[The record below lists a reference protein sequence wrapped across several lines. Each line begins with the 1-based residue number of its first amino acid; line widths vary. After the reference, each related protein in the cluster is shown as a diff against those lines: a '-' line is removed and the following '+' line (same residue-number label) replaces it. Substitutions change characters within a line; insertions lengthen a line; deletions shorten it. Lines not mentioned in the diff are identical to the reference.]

1 MPPKSSSP
9 TMSKTLS
16 AFFTKS
22 EPAPTTIPQPTTQS
36 AEPAL
41 EALQSAESTPT
52 QGAESP
58 KPKKR
63 ASRAKKPKETTE
75 NDTATTTTNGKTPAA
90 TSTTTATPK
99 SPVKAR
105 KSPAG
110 KKEIMAAVV
119 IPDVNAS
126 EKKSSKKGG
135 VSPAKSTTAAATSES
150 TTTTTNPTPKPS
162 PKKKA
167 TKVVNLDTSATLT
180 PVPLGT
186 SDSAATTTT
195 AKEAPK
201 SPSKT
206 AATSSSNTNGNI
218 NSATTATA
226 GSSSSSTNMSK
237 VNKIDTASMFKVR
250 SGKASFTE
258 NKLRFS
264 AHPSSIADLCKFH
277 EYREKLQEAT
287 DLSQFPGVKLEAD
300 CVEITS
306 IPQEHYG
313 LIAKLVEE
321 SDLPLSE
328 VATALKPTLCPLGF
342 DALAEF
348 SASEETSSMDV
359 DSAMEDANATHPS
372 AATPSKRSAT
382 TVSLAAII
390 EAVQAVAQ
398 RVNYGVPLVNL
409 PGQAFVTPPNLSIFR
424 WEVQDVDQY
433 FPSDMK
439 AAVARRR
446 TKRMEASAALT
457 AWFLGLDAKQQEDL
471 APPPV
476 QPVIAPET
484 LLGAEA
490 GRVALGGAE
499 GMDVD
504 KEMAVGPDGTV
515 RPGVILLEGQPI
527 VEAAV
532 DPAVLEL
539 KLKEAENKKKEAE
552 AKEERRLEKER
563 KMAEK
568 QLEKNMKEADRL
580 QKEEAKKKKAEE
592 EQLKK
597 EQISKMFVGFFKN
610 TGPAV
615 DKKDAAQT
623 VNGADCAAPPLVGRF
638 HPFHVK
644 KYTAL
649 APINRFVSEP
659 RGDAI
664 DKKLGFPKTQDSD
677 NEEEI
682 QNGDRNTDMM
692 DVDMEA
698 APSLDTAT
706 AKTALSSLFLRS
718 GRTVGSDTSKPRTKQ
733 RLPQGARDMSVADVI
748 QSGLLLQEDQD
759 ADDISAML
767 TWKDIPALRMR
778 LLQFAENYRPA
789 YYGTWSKRSKNIT
802 GRRFLGKDTDLVD
815 YDFDSEAEWEEDE
828 EGEECKTD
836 DDDDEADE
844 LGSEQ
849 EEEDDWLVPEGYL
862 SDDEGLDA
870 GDEGG
875 GSKSEM
881 SHKKSKDLRRPTLA
895 HTAPVIVGPVFE
907 MTLGEVSTYP
917 ALEAYHI
924 EFLGDYGV
932 GMEMYYAAETTN
944 GGSSLVPTLPAD
956 IQV

>member
-1 MPPKSSSP
+1 
-9 TMSKTLS
+9 MSKTLS
-16 AFFTKS
+16 AFFTKAETVTPINTPPAIQPA
-22 EPAPTTIPQPTTQS
+22 EPIAVEPVQPAEPTAVAKAPT
-36 AEPAL
+36 
-41 EALQSAESTPT
+41 
-52 QGAESP
+52 
-58 KPKKR
+58 PKKR

-75 NDTATTTTNGKTPAA
+75 NDTT
-90 TSTTTATPK
+90 
-99 SPVKAR
+99 
-105 KSPAG
+105 
-110 KKEIMAAVV
+110 
-119 IPDVNAS
+119 
-126 EKKSSKKGG
+126 
-135 VSPAKSTTAAATSES
+135 
-150 TTTTTNPTPKPS
+150 TTTTTNNKSNTPATTTSTTATTTATTAAPKSPTKARKTAGKKETLESIVIPDFEAPSKKGSKRGGVSSAQTTATDPVPKPS
-162 PKKKA
+162 PKKKVA
-167 TKVVNLDTSATLT
+167 NAVD
-180 PVPLGT
+180 
-186 SDSAATTTT
+186 SDSSGTLSSAPPGSSDGSPTTST

-206 AATSSSNTNGNI
+206 AANSSSNANANATP
-218 NSATTATA
+218 STTTAAT
-226 GSSSSSTNMSK
+226 GSSSSSSNMSK

-258 NKLRFS
+258 NKLKFS

-277 EYREKLQEAT
+277 EYRERLQETT
-287 DLSQFPGVKLEAD
+287 DFAQFTGVRLESD
-300 CVEITS
+300 CVEIIS
-306 IPQEHYG
+306 IPQEHHG

-328 VATALKPTLCPLGF
+328 VASALKPTLCPLEF
-342 DALAEF
+342 DAFAEF
-348 SASEETSSMDV
+348 SASGETSSMDV
-359 DSAMEDANATHPS
+359 DSTMEDVEATQS
-372 AATPSKRSAT
+372 NTITTPSKRTAT
-382 TVSLAAII
+382 TVSLAAIM
-390 EAVQAVAQ
+390 EAVQVVAQ

-424 WEVQDVDQY
+424 WEVQDIDQY

-439 AAVARRR
+439 AAVVRRR

-476 QPVIAPET
+476 HPVIVPEV
-484 LLGAEA
+484 LLGVET
-490 GRVALGGAE
+490 GRIALGGAE

-504 KEMAVGPDGTV
+504 KEMIVGADGTT
-515 RPGVILLEGQPI
+515 RPGVVLLEGQPI
-527 VEAAV
+527 VEAVV

-563 KMAEK
+563 KLAEK
-568 QLEKNMKEADRL
+568 QHEKSMKEAERL

-592 EQLKK
+592 DKLK
-597 EQISKMFVGFFKN
+597 QDQRAKMFVGFFKN
-610 TGPAV
+610 TTAAA
-615 DKKDAAQT
+615 DKKDTVQT
-623 VNGADCAAPPLVGRF
+623 VNGTDCSAPPLVGRF

-644 KYTAL
+644 KHTAM
-649 APINRFVSEP
+649 APINRFSDP
-659 RGDAI
+659 QSDNI
-664 DKKLGFPKTQDSD
+664 DKELGLPKTHDSD
-677 NEEEI
+677 REEEMHE
-682 QNGDRNTDMM
+682 DRDTDMM

-698 APSLDTAT
+698 ASSLDTLT
-706 AKTALSSLFLRS
+706 AKMTLSSLFSRT
-718 GRTVGSDTSKPRTKQ
+718 GRTVGSDTSRPRTKK

-759 ADDISAML
+759 ADDVSSML

-778 LLQFAENYRPA
+778 LMQFAENYRPA

-836 DDDDEADE
+836 DDDDDAEE

-881 SHKKSKDLRRPTLA
+881 PHKKSKDLRRPTLA

-907 MTLGEVSTYP
+907 ITLGEVSTYP

-932 GMEMYYAAETTN
+932 GMEMYYATVTN
-944 GGSSLVPTLPAD
+944 NSSSLVPTLPVD
-956 IQV
+956 IQT

>member
-1 MPPKSSSP
+1 
-9 TMSKTLS
+9 MSKTLS
-16 AFFTKS
+16 AFFTKAEPVPAFTVAPKTQPP
-22 EPAPTTIPQPTTQS
+22 EPAGEAAQPT
-36 AEPAL
+36 
-41 EALQSAESTPT
+41 ESTPT
-52 QGAESP
+52 QAAESP

-63 ASRAKKPKETTE
+63 ASRAKKPKEATE
-75 NDTATTTTNGKTPAA
+75 NDTTATTTNGNTPTA
-90 TSTTTATPK
+90 TSATTATPK
-99 SPVKAR
+99 SPAKAR
-105 KSPAG
+105 KTPAG
-110 KKEIMAAVV
+110 KKEVLSAVL
-119 IPDVNAS
+119 IPEVSAS
-126 EKKSSKKGG
+126 EKKGSKKGG
-135 VSPAKSTTAAATSES
+135 SSPAKSTTAAATASDS
-150 TTTTTNPTPKPS
+150 TTTTKDPAPKPS
-162 PKKKA
+162 PK
-167 TKVVNLDTSATLT
+167 TKVTKAVDSDTSATLT
-180 PVPLGT
+180 PMPLGS
-186 SDSAATTTT
+186 SDSATTTTT
-195 AKEAPK
+195 AKEAPR

-206 AATSSSNTNGNI
+206 SALSNSNGNTTSASTAAT
-218 NSATTATA
+218 
-226 GSSSSSTNMSK
+226 GSSSSSNMSK

-258 NKLRFS
+258 NKLKFS
-264 AHPSSIADLCKFH
+264 AHPSSITDLCKFH

-287 DLSQFPGVKLEAD
+287 DLSQFPGVTLEAD

-328 VATALKPTLCPLGF
+328 VAIALKPTLCPLGF
-342 DALAEF
+342 DAFAEF
-348 SASEETSSMDV
+348 SALEETSSMDV
-359 DSAMEDANATHPS
+359 DSAMEDAAATEPS
-372 AATPSKRSAT
+372 TTTPSKRTAT
-382 TVSLAAII
+382 TVSLAAIM
-390 EAVQAVAQ
+390 EAIQAVAQ

-409 PGQAFVTPPNLSIFR
+409 PGQAFVTPPNLSVFR
-424 WEVQDVDQY
+424 WEVQDIDQY

-439 AAVARRR
+439 AAVVRRR

-476 QPVIAPET
+476 HPIITPEA
-484 LLGAEA
+484 LLGTEA
-490 GRVALGGAE
+490 SRVALGGTE

-504 KEMAVGPDGTV
+504 KEIAVGTDGAA

-527 VEAAV
+527 VEAAI

-568 QLEKNMKEADRL
+568 QHEKNMKEADRL

-592 EQLKK
+592 EQIKK
-597 EQISKMFVGFFKN
+597 DQISKMFVGFFKN
-610 TGPAV
+610 TAPAA
-615 DKKDAAQT
+615 DKKDTAQAVSGT
-623 VNGADCAAPPLVGRF
+623 DCSAPPLVGRF

-644 KYTAL
+644 KNTAL

-659 RGDAI
+659 RSDTI
-664 DKKLGFPKTQDSD
+664 DKELGLPKTQDTDS
-677 NEEEI
+677 EVEM
-682 QNGDRNTDMM
+682 QNGDKDADMM

-706 AKTALSSLFLRS
+706 AKTTLSSLFSRS
-718 GRTVGSDTSKPRTKQ
+718 GRTVGSDNSKPPTKK

-759 ADDISAML
+759 ADDISAIL

-789 YYGTWSKRSKNIT
+789 YYGTWSKKSKNIT

-836 DDDDEADE
+836 DDDDDADE

-870 GDEGG
+870 GDEGS

-944 GGSSLVPTLPAD
+944 SSSLMPTLPAD